1 MQVDCASPQ
10 ICVRWETTLHNDI
23 KPIRGGIKSI
33 EQKNSARAA
42 VFKCGFRYI
51 SSMQFL
57 WIMLHSVNE
66 SEGAQ
71 LSSKTM
77 SNRNAKVLEE
87 KFTNSLNRPSNHEY
101 VPITYSHE
109 KK

>member
-1 MQVDCASPQ
+1 
-10 ICVRWETTLHNDI
+10 
-23 KPIRGGIKSI
+23 
-33 EQKNSARAA
+33 
-42 VFKCGFRYI
+42 
-51 SSMQFL
+51 
-57 WIMLHSVNE
+57 MLHSVNE

-87 KFTNSLNRPSNHEY
+87 KFTNSLNRPSNYEY
-101 VPITYSHE
+101 VAITYSHD